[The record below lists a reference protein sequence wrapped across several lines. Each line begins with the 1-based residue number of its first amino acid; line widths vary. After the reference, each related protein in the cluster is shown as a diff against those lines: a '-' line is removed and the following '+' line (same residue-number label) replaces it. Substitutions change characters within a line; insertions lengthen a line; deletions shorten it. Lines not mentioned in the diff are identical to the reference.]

1 MSLAKVFFGQLLHV
15 KRLFSRNLMSE
26 NLTLSVQDVN
36 LVPRLIKESSNRKIS
51 LCSCHI
57 IKLGWKWHVND
68 FSCLWVDLDA
78 NHLSYCGSVDINKK
92 NVILDEA
99 TIHHWIW
106 KVVIW
111 SGVLC
116 NVKQFI
122 QVDFMQNL
130 FLVVAVESELP
141 IFHEWDTEDVTL
153 LVLSYL
159 AYLDVIAFEFD
170 RFLNLEGLRRIV
182 IDKVEGVWL
191 LQDKDKFLA
200 VLDPFTTNN
209 LIPSVQLDV
218 WSEVLDNLW
227 IWLELLSNSFFFFLQ
242 DKIISFESRFTSL

>member
-1 MSLAKVFFGQLLHV
+1 
-15 KRLFSRNLMSE
+15 
-26 NLTLSVQDVN
+26 
-36 LVPRLIKESSNRKIS
+36 
-51 LCSCHI
+51 
-57 IKLGWKWHVND
+57 
-68 FSCLWVDLDA
+68 
-78 NHLSYCGSVDINKK
+78 LSYCGSVDINKK

-182 IDKVEGVWL
+182 IDKVEGV
-191 LQDKDKFLA
+191 
-200 VLDPFTTNN
+200 
-209 LIPSVQLDV
+209 
-218 WSEVLDNLW
+218 
-227 IWLELLSNSFFFFLQ
+227 
-242 DKIISFESRFTSL
+242 